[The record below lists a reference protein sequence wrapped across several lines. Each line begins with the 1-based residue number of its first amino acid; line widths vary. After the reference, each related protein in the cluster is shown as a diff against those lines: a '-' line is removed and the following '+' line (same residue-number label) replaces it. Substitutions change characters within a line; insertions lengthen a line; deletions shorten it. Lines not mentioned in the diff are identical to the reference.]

1 MVIRVGDRV
10 IMKKPHPCGS
20 AEFTVV
26 RSGLDLKLE
35 CAGCGRVV
43 EGERFRLER
52 KIKKVESVNEDV

>member
-1 MVIRVGDRV
+1 MLIRVGDRV

-35 CAGCGRVV
+35 CRGCGRVV

-52 KIKKVESVNEDV
+52 KIKKVESVSEDV